1 MKKKFQAA
9 WLFLMLILLV
19 GIGGAQAAEA
29 TINWD
34 VNSNYDGGNYQVLN
48 AGHLWYWDGSAY
60 YDSNIVANN
69 TKTEGTANQT
79 GSVNYNSESITVSGT
94 AGGSYLESGLTNTVS
109 AEVTQSG
116 DHVYFDQ
123 VSQTISSSLKRSFS
137 VEANA
142 EVTVDAL
149 LGNIDDLITWA
160 LVESGISYSSY
171 TVSASLKVLAGE
183 VSSNDVNVSDLSY
196 ETILNEENGYS
207 DTIVFTSNSN
217 VVFYN
222 LVTSLTITTDLSNF
236 DSATGETGITLDVS
250 KIGDLTMVTE
260 VSAVST
266 PVPGSM
272 FLLFS
277 GFTGLAAILRRRK
290 K

>member
-137 VEANA
+137 VEGNA